1 MGECEGYRCSI
12 SIQSKTEGRRN
23 KMNPFLK
30 KLGLAEDTRA
40 VIIHTDDIGMC
51 HASVQA
57 FKDLWAFGTITS
69 GAVMVPCPWFP
80 AVAQMCRENPDID
93 MGVHATLNA
102 EWENYRWGP
111 VSTRDPESGLLD
123 ADGYFNQWHQAVY
136 DHARPEAVE
145 NEVNAQIE
153 RALAAGIDVTHV
165 DSHMG
170 TIMNPKFIQSYIQA
184 AASRLLPNM
193 LPRLDAQGM
202 DLMGLSADEKLLYEP
217 MMQQFEKMG
226 LPMVDGIHGL
236 PLDQPNPDRQ
246 MEIAKDLLGN
256 LPVGITH
263 FIFHPS
269 IDTAELRSIA
279 PDWESRVSNYNTFMS
294 DELKKF
300 IEGEDI
306 KLIGYRQIR
315 EAMRKG

>member
-1 MGECEGYRCSI
+1 M
-12 SIQSKTEGRRN
+12 TP
-23 KMNPFLK
+23 NPFLK
-30 KLGLAEDTRA
+30 KLGFSDTDRL

-57 FKDLWAFGTITS
+57 FKDLWKFGTITS

-80 AVAQMCRENPDID
+80 AVAQMCRENPEID

-102 EWENYRWGP
+102 EWESYRWSP

-136 DHARPEAVE
+136 DHAKFEAVE
-145 NEVNAQIE
+145 REVNAQIE
-153 RALAAGIDVTHV
+153 RALASGIDVTHV

-170 TIMNPKFIQSYIQA
+170 TIMNPKFIQSYIRA

-193 LPRLDAQGM
+193 LPRMDAAGM
-202 DLMGLSADEKLLYEP
+202 EMVEMNANERQAYEP
-217 MMQQFEKMG
+217 ILQQLESMG
-226 LPMVDGIHGL
+226 VPMLEGIVSM
-236 PLDQPNPDRQ
+236 PLDQPNLNKQ

-263 FIFHPS
+263 FILHPS
-269 IDTAELRSIA
+269 IDTAELHSIA
-279 PDWESRVSNYNTFMS
+279 PDWESRVSNYNIFMS
-294 DELKKF
+294 DELKTL
-300 IEGEDI
+300 IESEDLH
-306 KLIGYRQIR
+306 LIGYRPIR
-315 EAMRKG
+315 DAMRKG